1 MTTGCGRCRR
11 HPGSKKRPWNVEP
24 ASADALRPGP
34 PARLAPPRLAK
45 ASLRKMRPAT
55 VRLEVTGCIAWA
67 GWPDRL
73 WPGALR
79 ADAAGGC
86 AAGGCADCWG
96 CRPGRSPNAGWA
108 RDGPPRPPTRF
119 SGVGATTVRSFG
131 PCPAGPCRAAAAGAG
146 AIRCA
151 GGVAARGACGAPR
164 GAAMCGAAGR
174 AAGAACG
181 AGAARGAAA
190 GCGAGAGCPAGGAP
204 GGFAV
209 AEVAAMPAARTR
221 SAALRM
227 RDCNM
232 IPAPASSFRVN
243 VGTGWWLRVRRC
255 RGSIASGQCD
265 DHTFR
270 IAACENEQIDMGLF
284 QAGSRIWTAS
294 RLRSDS
300 GISIKKLRGLPHPSR
315 RMLRTFSECGRREF
329 HRIISV
335 PAPWSVRSS
344 SSTACG
350 TLPSRITTPSTPAS
364 SA

>member
-1 MTTGCGRCRR
+1 MTTGCGLCRR

-24 ASADALRPGP
+24 ASAEALRPGP
-34 PARLAPPRLAK
+34 PARVAK
-45 ASLRKMRPAT
+45 ASLRKMRPAA
-55 VRLEVTGCIAWA
+55 VRLEVAGCIAWA
-67 GWPDRL
+67 GWPDL
-73 WPGALR
+73 PWPGAIR

-86 AAGGCADCWG
+86 AAGGCADCCADSWG
-96 CRPGRSPNAGWA
+96 CRPGRSRNAGWA
-108 RDGPPRPPTRF
+108 RPGPPRPPTRF

-131 PCPAGPCRAAAAGAG
+131 PCPAGPRPAAAAGAG
-146 AIRCA
+146 APEGRASCCGATRCA
-151 GGVAARGACGAPR
+151 GGAALGAVVTRGAAARGACGATR
-164 GAAMCGAAGR
+164 GAAMCGAAAR

-190 GCGAGAGCPAGGAP
+190 GCGAGAGCAAGGAP

-243 VGTGWWLRVRRC
+243 FRVNVGTGWWLRVRRC
-255 RGSIASGQCD
+255 RGLIARGQCD

-270 IAACENEQIDMGLF
+270 IAACENEQIDMRLF

-294 RLRSDS
+294 QLRSDS
-300 GISIKKLRGLPHPSR
+300 C
-315 RMLRTFSECGRREF
+315 MFD
-329 HRIISV
+329 
-335 PAPWSVRSS
+335 
-344 SSTACG
+344 
-350 TLPSRITTPSTPAS
+350 
-364 SA
+364 

>member
-1 MTTGCGRCRR
+1 MC
-11 HPGSKKRPWNVEP
+11 
-24 ASADALRPGP
+24 
-34 PARLAPPRLAK
+34 
-45 ASLRKMRPAT
+45 
-55 VRLEVTGCIAWA
+55 
-67 GWPDRL
+67 
-73 WPGALR
+73 
-79 ADAAGGC
+79 
-86 AAGGCADCWG
+86 
-96 CRPGRSPNAGWA
+96 
-108 RDGPPRPPTRF
+108 
-119 SGVGATTVRSFG
+119 
-131 PCPAGPCRAAAAGAG
+131 
-146 AIRCA
+146 
-151 GGVAARGACGAPR
+151 GVAA
-164 GAAMCGAAGR
+164 R

-190 GCGAGAGCPAGGAP
+190 GCGAGAGCAAGGAP

-227 RDCNM
+227 LDCNM
-232 IPAPASSFRVN
+232 IPAPALSFRVTFPSQRRN
-243 VGTGWWLRVRRC
+243 RLVVARAPLPRVDCAR
-255 RGSIASGQCD
+255 AFD
-265 DHTFR
+265 DQTFR
-270 IAACENEQIDMGLF
+270 IAAGQSEQIDTRLF
-284 QAGSRIWTAS
+284 RAGSRIWTAS

-350 TLPSRITTPSTPAS
+350 SLPSRMTTPSTPAS

>member
-1 MTTGCGRCRR
+1 MRYALGRRLDWLRLDWLKPHCARCGLQRFGWRLPVAL
-11 HPGSKKRPWNVEP
+11 PG
-24 ASADALRPGP
+24 
-34 PARLAPPRLAK
+34 
-45 ASLRKMRPAT
+45 
-55 VRLEVTGCIAWA
+55 
-67 GWPDRL
+67 
-73 WPGALR
+73 
-79 ADAAGGC
+79 
-86 AAGGCADCWG
+86 
-96 CRPGRSPNAGWA
+96 
-108 RDGPPRPPTRF
+108 
-119 SGVGATTVRSFG
+119 
-131 PCPAGPCRAAAAGAG
+131 PAGPIGSGPARYERMLPAAARPAVARTVGAVVPDVRPTRAGQEMARLDLPPVSLASERRPSAPSAHVLPALVARRRPVRARSG
-146 AIRCA
+146 A

-221 SAALRM
+221 SDALRM